1 MHFIEPSDR
10 TQFTFYSKLDDL
22 VTEDHPVRLL
32 DLIVNQIVNSNIE
45 KFTLKGQSDL
55 GRKAYHPGSLSKLY
69 LYGYLNGISSSRKL
83 EVECHRNIELIWLM
97 GNLKPD
103 HKTIADYR
111 KDHEHEIRFV
121 TLEFR
126 RFLKDAGYITGET
139 ISLDGTKIK
148 AYANRDM
155 LSLEKIESRL
165 ADLQGKLDQYLKRLN
180 TNDLEDDLLDEIAE
194 VPQEESKEFLINK
207 VIHLEKQI
215 EELAKNKEILL
226 TQNVKAIS
234 PSDPDARL
242 MKSRDGKI
250 PGYNTEVAVDT
261 KNKMIALA
269 EVTNKQV
276 DQAQLKPSVDCL
288 KEQLAIKPKHLIA
301 DKGFY
306 NVVQIQE
313 IEKDGQTTCYVP
325 PEKSSTKESDKLF
338 NINFTFDPQKEEY
351 TCSQGKSLVLT
362 GRNIKKKQRIADRY
376 TGTACM
382 GCSMKDKCT
391 HSKKGRI
398 LYRYKDEEW
407 VEEYKKRIRST
418 FSKTMSALRKEA
430 SEHVFGT
437 IKYWMGKI
445 PLLLRGR
452 RKVQIEVDLYT
463 TSYNFKRLLNLNPM
477 EYLLAEVRDYNWKG
491 R

>member
-1 MHFIEPSDR
+1 
-10 TQFTFYSKLDDL
+10 
-22 VTEDHPVRLL
+22 
-32 DLIVNQIVNSNIE
+32 
-45 KFTLKGQSDL
+45 
-55 GRKAYHPGSLSKLY
+55 
-69 LYGYLNGISSSRKL
+69 
-83 EVECHRNIELIWLM
+83 M

-111 KDHEHEIRFV
+111 KDHEQEIRFV
-121 TLEFR
+121 ALEFR
-126 RFLKDAGYITGET
+126 RFLKDAGYITGKI

-165 ADLQGKLDQYLKRLN
+165 GDLQGKLDQYLKRLN
-180 TNDLEDDLLDEIAE
+180 TNDLEDDLLDEIDD

-215 EELAKNKEILL
+215 EELAKSKENLL
-226 TQNVKAIS
+226 TQNTKAIS

-250 PGYNTEVAVDT
+250 PGYNAEVAVDT
-261 KNKMIALA
+261 KNKLIVLA
-269 EVTNKQV
+269 EVTNKQA
-276 DQAQLKPSVDCL
+276 DQDQLKPSVDCL
-288 KEQLAIKPKHLIA
+288 TEQLGIKPKQVIA
-301 DKGFY
+301 DKGFF

-325 PEKSSTKESDKLF
+325 PIESSSKKSDQLS
-338 NINFTFDPQKEEY
+338 NITFTFDPQKGEY

-362 GRNIKKKQRIADRY
+362 GRNIKKGKRIANRY
-376 TGTACM
+376 SGTGCL
-382 GCSMKDKCT
+382 GCSMRAKCT
-391 HSKKGRI
+391 RSKKGRI

-407 VEEYKKRIRST
+407 VEEYKKRMRSP
-418 FSKTMSALRKEA
+418 FSKKMSALRKES

-445 PLLLRGR
+445 PLLVRGR
-452 RKVQIEVDLYT
+452 TKVQVEMDLYA
-463 TSYNFKRLLNLNPM
+463 TSYNFKRLINLNSM
-477 EYLLAEVRDYNWKG
+477 EYLLAEVKNYKWKAL
-491 R
+491 